1 MLKKGAM
8 FGLDARI
15 ALVIFGALSVISGA
29 ALYSAIQ
36 DAKAT
41 SIIADINEVAKA
53 YESYLL
59 DTGQELP
66 SRSTDRLNWKF
77 YSYDTNNLVV
87 NRANVE
93 NWKGPYLP
101 YEDNTGAE
109 YLNHPAYGNILM
121 ELVDDKD
128 WSATQW
134 EACDNAGEKCYM
146 AVSIDGIGNPSLVTK
161 IDQKI
166 DNGDGAGAG
175 KFRWITS
182 NLNARWMLFVRPVQN
197 PKG

>member
-1 MLKKGAM
+1 MKKGAM

-15 ALVIFGALSVISGA
+15 ALAIFGALSVISGA

-41 SIIADINEVAKA
+41 SIIADMNEVAKA

-66 SRSTDRLNWKF
+66 PRSTDTSSWKF

-87 NRANVE
+87 NRANVA
-93 NWKGPYLP
+93 NWNGPYLP
-101 YEDNTGAE
+101 YEDNTGIE
-109 YLNHPAYGNILM
+109 YLGHPTYGNILM
-121 ELVDDKD
+121 EFVDDKD
-128 WSATQW
+128 WSATGW
-134 EACDNAGEKCYM
+134 ESCDTAGEKCYIS
-146 AVSIDGIGNPSLVTK
+146 VSIDGIGNASLVTK

-175 KFRWITS
+175 RFRWTPS
-182 NLNARWMLFVRPVQN
+182 NLNARWMLFIRAVQN
-197 PKG
+197 PKD